1 MEIERRWERKREAG
15 ADAENHLFY
24 ASLCVTDKAH
34 RKVMLIN
41 RSRDEQSYRPL
52 SSEIEKKRKKEMK
65 LRREREKD
73 WNEVKKGE
81 NELQLSVC
89 VTVIMRRKTW
99 ISDFLLVYY
108 DVTILSLFAHP
119 QVVPNPENI
128 LSSVENI
135 YSRYSNLD
143 HHSRLWKMLQLKTS
157 TLKTF
162 KYSKNALKPRKSFN
176 WARKITYII
185 LKWLQSS
192 KYMATRN

>member
-1 MEIERRWERKREAG
+1 MGFLIHKSLFLLFANDRLQTQSVRYLQSCFFAAMEIERRWERKREAG

-52 SSEIEKKRKKEMK
+52 SSEIEKKERKEAEEGE
-65 LRREREKD
+65 RERLK
-73 WNEVKKGE
+73 WGKKKKKGE

-89 VTVIMRRKTW
+89 VAVIMRRKTW
-99 ISDFLLVYY
+99 ISDFLFVYY
-108 DVTILSLFAHP
+108 DVTILSLFAHT

-128 LSSVENI
+128 LSSVENV

-143 HHSRLWKMLQLKTS
+143 HHSRLWKMLLLKQ
-157 TLKTF
+157 
-162 KYSKNALKPRKSFN
+162 AH
-176 WARKITYII
+176 
-185 LKWLQSS
+185 
-192 KYMATRN
+192 